1 MTFKRI
7 RTDESHGCM
16 TGIMLLYLPTYSPD
30 LNPIEESFSTCA
42 HISFFFLFTHIL
54 AGKAYL
60 RRNGTILR
68 AAEDP
73 IAVLL
78 DSCGCITAEMA
89 EGWFRH
95 AGYIL

>member
-1 MTFKRI
+1 M
-7 RTDESHGCM
+7 
-16 TGIMLLYLPTYSPD
+16 YSPD
-30 LNPIEESFSTCA
+30 LNPIEASFSTC
-42 HISFFFLFTHIL
+42 THIFYFKFAPCTQAV
-54 AGKAYL
+54 AGKSYI

-78 DSCGCITAEMA
+78 DSCGCITSKMA

-95 AGYIL
+95 AGYIV